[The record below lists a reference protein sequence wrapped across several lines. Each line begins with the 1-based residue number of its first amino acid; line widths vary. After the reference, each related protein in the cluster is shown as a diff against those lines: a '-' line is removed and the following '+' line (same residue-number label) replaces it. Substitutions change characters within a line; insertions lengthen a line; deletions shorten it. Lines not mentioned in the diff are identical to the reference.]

1 VVGETHDKLRLLYDI
16 LPTAAPAPAA
26 ELAVASSLEAGDV
39 AAAVEALRASGA
51 MVAGDARS
59 GYRRELPPPLDAGAI
74 SARVEG
80 RVGSTLFVFDAVTS
94 TMAKARE
101 LAGEGGTHGVA
112 AMAEEQIAGR
122 GRYGRGWASP
132 RRLGLYAS
140 IILEKEQLPPA
151 FTLLPLTAG
160 VAVADAITTVAG
172 LAVELK
178 WPNDLVWE
186 GAKLAG
192 ILAESYG
199 EQGVVVLGIGLNVFQ
214 CPYDFPPRVL
224 YPATSLVM
232 AGAANTDRNALA
244 VALLNALDRWFVR
257 WLEAGPSGVVE
268 AWRERNVTLGRRIRI
283 AGTGVAGTA
292 VDLTE
297 DGALVVEDGAGGRRV
312 IYSADA

>member
-1 VVGETHDKLRLLYDI
+1 MVGETHEKLRLLYDV
-16 LPTAAPAPAA
+16 LPTGAAAPAA
-26 ELAVASSLEAGDV
+26 ELAVASSLEADDV

-80 RVGSTLFVFDAVTS
+80 RVGSALFVFDAVAS

-101 LAGEGGTHGVA
+101 LAGEGGGHGAA

-140 IILEKEQLPPA
+140 IILEQEQLPPV
-151 FTLLPLTAG
+151 FTLLPLAAG
-160 VAVADAITTVAG
+160 VAVAEAISTAAG

-199 EQGVVVLGIGLNVFQ
+199 EPGVVVLGMGLNVFQ

-244 VALLNALDRWFVR
+244 AALFNALDRWLER
-257 WLEAGPSGVVE
+257 WLEAGPGPVLA

-297 DGALVVEDGAGGRRV
+297 EGALVVEDDAGGRRV

>member
-1 VVGETHDKLRLLYDI
+1 MVGEPQEKLRLLYDV
-16 LPTAAPAPAA
+16 LPTASPATVA

-39 AAAVEALRASGA
+39 GAAVEALRAAGA

-74 SARVEG
+74 SSRVEG

-101 LAGEGGTHGVA
+101 LAGEGGNHGVA

-140 IILEKEQLPPA
+140 IILEKNQLPTA
-151 FTLLPLTAG
+151 YTLLPLTAG
-160 VAVADAITTVAG
+160 VAVADAISTAAE

-186 GAKLAG
+186 GAKLGG

-199 EQGVVVLGIGLNVFQ
+199 EPGVIILGIGVNVFQ
-214 CPYDFPPRVL
+214 CSYDFPPRVL
-224 YPATSLVM
+224 YPATSLFM
-232 AGAANTDRNALA
+232 AGVANADRSALA
-244 VALLNALDRWFVR
+244 VAVLNALDRWLER
-257 WLEAGPSGVVE
+257 WLEGGPSGVLE

-292 VDLTE
+292 TDLTD
-297 DGALVVEDGAGGRRV
+297 DGALVVEDDAGGRRV